1 METFKSFISEAKE
14 KKMFIDDERNPKKIK
29 FDYIVRNY
37 KEVMKN
43 FDKYGSPSYISFDH
57 DLGEKSKTGFD
68 VAKNMVE
75 RDLDKKGGWIPKNF
89 TYDVHSANPVGK
101 KNISGLLDNY
111 LEKRKK
117 MVEIKFMFWLSVI
130 SVILGMIA
138 LNVASV
144 LS

>member
-1 METFKSFISEAKE
+1 MEKFSEFITEAKAD
-14 KKMFIDDERNPKKIK
+14 KITVDDERNPKKIK

-75 RDLDKKGGWIPKNF
+75 RDLDKKGRWIPKNF

-111 LEKRKK
+111 LEKRK
-117 MVEIKFMFWLSVI
+117 
-130 SVILGMIA
+130 
-138 LNVASV
+138 
-144 LS
+144 

>member
-1 METFKSFISEAKE
+1 MKKFKSFITEAKN

-43 FDKYGSPSYISFDH
+43 FDKYGCPSYISFDH

-101 KNISGLLDNY
+101 KNISGLLDNN
-111 LEKRKK
+111 LEKRK
-117 MVEIKFMFWLSVI
+117 
-130 SVILGMIA
+130 
-138 LNVASV
+138 
-144 LS
+144 